1 MCGRFVR
8 KSTITVIEDEFDIYE
23 VQWAFEPSYNIAPSQ
38 DIACV
43 VGNGGNRLVKF
54 RWGLVPFWAND
65 PSIGYKMINARAET
79 LTQKKSFARAFK
91 TQRCLI
97 VADGFYEWR
106 KLADG
111 KSKVPMYIHLRVG
124 RPFGLAG
131 LYEKW
136 KSKDGM
142 MLQTCTIITTQ
153 PNELMMP
160 IHNRMPVII
169 APNDRNVWL
178 DKEIQDPGVLMPM
191 LRPYASD
198 RMEAYSVSKRVNSP
212 SYNETDCI
220 EPLNAEG
227 QQEQESKKGD

>member
-8 KSTITVIEDEFDIYE
+8 KSTITIIEDEFDIYE

-54 RWGLVPFWAND
+54 RWGLVPFWADD

-79 LTQKKSFARAFK
+79 VSQKKSFARAFK
-91 TQRCLI
+91 KHRCLV

-111 KSKVPMYIHLRVG
+111 KRKIPMYVHLRKE
-124 RPFGLAG
+124 RPFGFAG
-131 LYEKW
+131 LYENW
-136 KSKDGM
+136 KSKDGKI
-142 MLQTCTIITTQ
+142 LQTCTIITTRA
-153 PNELMMP
+153 NDLMAP

-169 APNDRNVWL
+169 APHDRKLWL
-178 DKEIQDPGVLMPM
+178 DTSVQESDVLLP
-191 LRPYASD
+191 LLEPYSSAE
-198 RMEAYSVSKRVNSP
+198 MEAYSVSKKVNSP
-212 SYNETDCI
+212 SYNEPDCI
-220 EPLNAEG
+220 EPVHDE
-227 QQEQESKKGD
+227 QQEDPGFKAKN